1 MQCEDLFSVLVEY
14 VDGVLDPQTTASIR
28 RHLEQCAV
36 CELVVDNIR
45 KTISVFSTHP
55 AVEMPAAFQ
64 EHLGGLL
71 RDRFRAKFSSCD
83 GGAESCAAGI

>member
-1 MQCEDLFSVLVEY
+1 MQCDDLFTVLAEY
-14 VDGVLDPQTTASIR
+14 VDGVLDPQTAVRIR
-28 RHLEQCAV
+28 HHLEECPI

-71 RDRFRAKFSSCD
+71 HDRFRAKFSSCD
-83 GGAESCAAGI
+83 GGAGSCTAGI